1 MNKTLD
7 MTIATPEGIIFE
19 GKVESA
25 KFPGVMGS
33 FTVLPRHASLIS
45 ALTEGKVNYTQE
57 GMSTD
62 VAIQG
67 GFVEIKDNVI
77 SACVEIIDP

>member
-1 MNKTLD
+1 MDKTMD

-25 KFPGVMGS
+25 KFPGASGS
-33 FTVLPRHASLIS
+33 FMVLPKHAAIIS
-45 ALTEGKVNYTQE
+45 ALTPGKMTYVQEGKQTE
-57 GMSTD
+57 

-67 GFVEIKDNVI
+67 GFVEVKKDVI
-77 SACVEIIDP
+77 SACVEL